1 VLLELLEDPAYRH
14 ILLNH
19 LPITGLVIACVVLV
33 IGAALRQTAM
43 LRVGLV
49 LVAGTAG
56 SSVFVGASGDDAYPA
71 VFEVLDG
78 DGRAWLD
85 YHTHLADTWLPV
97 LYANAV
103 LAVIALGV
111 GAVRRPLLL
120 PATIVVTLVTLAGI
134 GTAGWIA
141 EAGGK
146 IKHPEFRL
154 DDPPIYDSPR
164 RLR

>member
-1 VLLELLEDPAYRH
+1 MFELLEDPAYRH

-19 LPITGLVIACVVLV
+19 LPITGLAISTVVLA
-33 IGAALRQTAM
+33 IGALLREVAM
-43 LRVGLV
+43 LRLGFV
-49 LVAGTAG
+49 LVAVTAG
-56 SSVFVGASGDDAYPA
+56 SSVLVEMSGDDAYPA
-71 VFEVLDG
+71 VFDVLDG

-85 YHTHLADTWLPV
+85 YHTHLADTWLPI

-103 LAVIALGV
+103 LALIAVGV
-111 GAVRRPLLL
+111 GRARRPLLI
-120 PATIVVTLVTLAGI
+120 PAAGVVLLLTLGGI
-134 GTAGWIA
+134 AIGGWIA

-154 DDPPIYDSPR
+154 DDPPAYDSPR

>member
-1 VLLELLEDPAYRH
+1 MIELLEDPAYRH

-19 LPITGLVIACVVLV
+19 LPVTGLAIALAVLAT
-33 IGAALRQTAM
+33 GAALRQTAM

-49 LVAGTAG
+49 LVALTAG
-56 SSVFVGASGDDAYPA
+56 SSALVSRSGDDAYPA
-71 VFEVLDG
+71 VFDVLDG

-97 LYANAV
+97 LYANAA

-111 GAVRRPLLL
+111 GGARRPLLL
-120 PATIVVTLVTLAGI
+120 PAALVVTLVTLVGI

-146 IKHPEFRL
+146 VKHPEFRL
-154 DDPPIYDSPR
+154 DDPPVYDSPG

>member
-1 VLLELLEDPAYRH
+1 MLFELLEDPAYRH

-19 LPITGLVIACVVLV
+19 LPVTGLAVALVVLA

-49 LVAGTAG
+49 LVALTAG
-56 SSVFVGASGDDAYPA
+56 ASVLVSLSGDDAYPA

-97 LYANAV
+97 LYANAAS
-103 LAVIALGV
+103 AVIALGI
-111 GAVRRPLLL
+111 GRARQQLFL
-120 PATIVVTLVTLAGI
+120 PAALVVTLLTLVGI
-134 GTAGWIA
+134 GAAGWIA

-154 DDPPIYDSPR
+154 DDPPVYDSPR